1 MATVILSPAAW
12 ATTASPRL
20 PRITRPALGAVS
32 WAPLAPR
39 EPEGRLPRPCLHRL
53 GAHAPLRAPLMR
65 TPRPLG
71 AVRPKALQAGALP
84 PASPLCAICTL
95 SMLDLLRA
103 AGCSGNKNTAGSV

>member
-1 MATVILSPAAW
+1 
-12 ATTASPRL
+12 
-20 PRITRPALGAVS
+20 
-32 WAPLAPR
+32 
-39 EPEGRLPRPCLHRL
+39 
-53 GAHAPLRAPLMR
+53 MR